1 MPVDGADQRLGFQLV
16 EFVYAPGPAG
26 EAYGGD
32 DGRPMLVYGLGKKT
46 RHSQQTTLTVTS
58 NHGRAKKNT
67 GDFDDGGPVPEAVRA
82 KCGSS

>member
-32 DGRPMLVYGLGKKT
+32 DEPADAG
-46 RHSQQTTLTVTS
+46 
-58 NHGRAKKNT
+58 
-67 GDFDDGGPVPEAVRA
+67 VRVGEENA
-82 KCGSS
+82 T